1 MAETSTLQDEVMTL
15 GNAPGEIRRAVRE
28 IAAALCRSVEEVA
41 PDAGL
46 EDDLGVDS
54 LAWIEIG
61 IALEQ
66 RFDVDTSEL
75 LDPIESGVD
84 TVGDP
89 ARFVAARVTNGPR
102 SRRMPW
108 PP

>member
-1 MAETSTLQDEVMTL
+1 MAETSTVQDEVMDQR
-15 GNAPGEIRRAVRE
+15 NSSGEIRRAVRE
-28 IAAALCRSVEEVA
+28 IVAAALGRSVEEVA

-54 LAWIEIG
+54 LAWIDIG

-84 TVGDP
+84 TVGDL
-89 ARFVAARVTNGPR
+89 ARFVAARMTNGP
-102 SRRMPW
+102 SSGRMP
-108 PP
+108 